1 MSKADEMF
9 ERLLY
14 RKNYEDNHRVNYE
27 SLEKDTAL
35 CPIIDFD
42 KDFKEIRIWNSGIGI
57 EELQAINEKV
67 KELRM
72 DRRRKKTTYQGI
84 PT

>member
-9 ERLLY
+9 EIIGY
-14 RKNYEDNHRVNYE
+14 KNTFNNYYEH
-27 SLEKDTAL
+27 
-35 CPIIDFD
+35 DFGTSIEFEN
-42 KDFKEIRIWNSGIGI
+42 KYKEINISGHIGI

-72 DRRRKKTTYQGI
+72 VR
-84 PT
+84 